1 MAEIQAQPDG
11 GGLAVWKRFQRTV
24 ASSGPLT
31 KGIAG
36 AIVVGFVLQLALG
49 DLFRKQFALVPAK
62 VIPKFWMVVS
72 ASLVE
77 LNFLQLLVNL
87 AALFFVGSLL
97 EPLWG
102 AKEMVKFLVIINGL
116 SFACVMVTYIFVYI
130 FAGLVTILYA
140 QLGGF
145 TASIAGLL
153 VGLKQ
158 ALPEEELHVGSLRLR
173 FKNLPLLYLGLS
185 LVLTGV
191 FENGSFLLMALYGTL
206 SGWFYIRKY
215 QQRPESG
222 AMGDQSDS
230 FRLVT
235 LFPEAVHP
243 TIEGF
248 ATQMFSKRTG
258 AGGSSAPRGSGG
270 SGQNK
275 GTSKAENPEATRRR
289 ERGAKALEER
299 LEKIAT
305 TGGGKNEKQDLEQG

>member
-1 MAEIQAQPDG
+1 M
-11 GGLAVWKRFQRTV
+11 QRTV

-31 KGIAG
+31 KGLAG
-36 AIVVGFVLQLALG
+36 AMLVGFVLQLALG

-72 ASLVE
+72 ASVVE

-87 AALFFVGSLL
+87 AALFFVGNLL

-102 AKEMVKFLVIINGL
+102 LKEMVKFLVIINGL
-116 SFACVMVTYIFVYI
+116 SFASVMVTYIFVYI
-130 FAGLVTILYA
+130 FASMVTILYA
-140 QLGGF
+140 QVGGF
-145 TASIAGLL
+145 TVSVAGLL

-158 ALPEEELHVGSLRLR
+158 ALPEEELHLGSLRIR

-222 AMGDQSDS
+222 ALGDQSDS

-243 TIEGF
+243 TIESLSSQ
-248 ATQMFSKRTG
+248 ATQMFSKRVAGGTAMGSSRMGSGNAENNLQG
-258 AGGSSAPRGSGG
+258 AGP
-270 SGQNK
+270 
-275 GTSKAENPEATRRR
+275 SKVENPEATRRR

-305 TGGGKNEKQDLEQG
+305 GGDPEKGEA